1 MDKPLLTEQRT
12 LIRKLAMDVPFI
24 YITRGQMPEDF
35 EIKRKAWHRS
45 KHAPDAVGLG
55 FLSARAY
62 SGEAFP
68 QNCNVYEIADLDLF
82 EDPGYMAM
90 RKADTFI
97 PTVMDKFSYHSA
109 TFYKQAVV
117 LDAHG
122 STLSD
127 VPTLSGRSL
136 SLLYLDFS
144 DERSPTEWFRNS
156 ISALDKVSVRTFRMW
171 ERTRQHPL
179 EPPKESR
186 WCAAIEWTVANPGD
200 ALRLEDAASKAPG
213 VKVVRSEI
221 VVKWYGLLQE
231 SAFEG

>member
-1 MDKPLLTEQRT
+1 MNAPY
-12 LIRKLAMDVPFI
+12 I

-45 KHAPDAVGLG
+45 KHAPEVVGLG

-62 SGEAFP
+62 SGRASP

-82 EDPGYMAM
+82 QDPAYMAL

-97 PTVMDKFSYHSA
+97 PTVMGKFSYHSA

-117 LDAHG
+117 LDANGG
-122 STLSD
+122 SLSN
-127 VPTLSGRSL
+127 VPTLSGRAL
-136 SLLYLDFS
+136 SLLYVDFP
-144 DERSPTEWFRNS
+144 DGHPTADWFRSAVAAPDNS
-156 ISALDKVSVRTFRMW
+156 HVQTFRLW

-179 EPPKESR
+179 EPPKETR
-186 WCAAIEWTVANPGD
+186 WCAAIDWAVADPPD
-200 ALRLEDAASKAPG
+200 ALRLESKATVASG
-213 VKVVRSEI
+213 AKVVRSEL

-231 SAFEG
+231 SAFEA